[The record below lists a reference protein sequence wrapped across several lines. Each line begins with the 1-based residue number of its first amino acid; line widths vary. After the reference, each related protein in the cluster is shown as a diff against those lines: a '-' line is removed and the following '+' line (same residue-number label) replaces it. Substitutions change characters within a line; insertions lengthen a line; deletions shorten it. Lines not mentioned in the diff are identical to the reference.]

1 MNLELKQKFS
11 SGTLSNWLVE
21 RVAYYLNKDTSEI
34 NTDSPLAGYGLD
46 SVYAVSLCGDL
57 EDLLSIYVEPTLAWD
72 YPTIDE
78 IVEFLQQELAEA
90 QA

>member
-1 MNLELKQKFS
+1 MNTDLAPKFS
-11 SGTLSNWLVE
+11 SEILSNWLIQ
-21 RVAYYLNKDTSEI
+21 RVAYYLSKDISEI
-34 NTDSPLAGYGLD
+34 KTDFPLAEYGLD

-57 EDLLSIYVEPTLAWD
+57 EDFLSIYVEPTLAWD

-78 IVEFLQQELAEA
+78 IVEFLQQELSET